1 MRCDQKSRKPI
12 KSSTVLLSW
21 CSMLS
26 LFLWIG
32 GAPTAQAGGTVT
44 GKVTYSGKAEQKEF
58 VFSKFPNA
66 AFCQKNPKQELV
78 DGEKRILPTI
88 TVAKDGGLAA
98 AVVAVT
104 DVEDKAFMDGYK
116 GTEVVAE
123 FCEFLP
129 YTGVVVNKTSF
140 RVENH
145 DADPDDPKSVKGVLH
160 NPHSF
165 EVKGPS
171 SSTIFNIGLA
181 EKGSSLD
188 KKIIL
193 RKEKQ
198 GSYLRLQCDQHE
210 FMQSFFLPVKNGH
223 YAVAKE
229 DGTFEIKDVP
239 AGKHKLV
246 AWHPF
251 AGEIEAE
258 VDVPE
263 GGTAQATFAIKSKK

>member
-1 MRCDQKSRKPI
+1 MKKG
-12 KSSTVLLSW
+12 
-21 CSMLS
+21 
-26 LFLWIG
+26 LFIAVFVMIAAAFAV
-32 GAPTAQAGGTVT
+32 APLASYAGGTVT
-44 GKVTYSGKAEQKEF
+44 GKVTYTGKSEEKEF
-58 VFSKFPNA
+58 KFGKFPNPK
-66 AFCQKNPKQELV
+66 FCPKIGTDGKKPELV
-78 DGEKRILPTI
+78 KGDTRILK
-88 TVAKDGGLAA
+88 TVEVGKDGALKA

-104 DVEDKAFMDGYK
+104 DIEDKAWMDGYK

-129 YTGVVVNKTSF
+129 YTGVVVNKMNVK
-140 RVENH
+140 VENH

-171 SSTIFNIGLA
+171 SSTIFNIALA

-193 RKEKQ
+193 RKEKA
-198 GSYLRLQCDQHE
+198 GSYFRLQCDQHE
-210 FMQSFFLPVKNGH
+210 FMQTFYLPVKNPH
-223 YAVAKE
+223 HTVVKD

-239 AGKHKLV
+239 AGKHKLI

-251 AGEIEAE
+251 AGDVEAD
-258 VDVPE
+258 VDVKD
-263 GGTAQATFAIKSKK
+263 GASVTANFQIKK